1 MMKEYLLLFLL
12 SGLSLICSAQ
22 NQFGISPVINTS
34 FKLKNDWNINSK
46 LEGRQLLK
54 QNPFPEDKKE
64 QIFERLDLEVVLDKA
79 LNSSND
85 LGVGYLVRSEEG
97 KFIHRFIQQY
107 AYTKKL
113 YSSQI
118 SHRFRI
124 DQTLE
129 DAKALQFRLRYRVS
143 WEKPL
148 SGLQVDSEEFYLKLN
163 NEYLGVLQ
171 DSKTNMEI
179 RGLAIV
185 GYTIGK
191 KNRIETGGDYRLEE
205 IFGNLTHKI
214 FLNIG
219 FYQNF

>member
-1 MMKEYLLLFLL
+1 M
-12 SGLSLICSAQ
+12 
-22 NQFGISPVINTS
+22 
-34 FKLKNDWNINSK
+34 KLKNDWNINSK
-46 LEGRQLLK
+46 LEGRQLLN
-54 QNPFPEDKKE
+54 QNPFPENKKE
-64 QIFERLDLEVVLDKA
+64 QVFERLDFEVVLDKA

-85 LGVGYLVRSEEG
+85 LGIGYLVRWEEG

-113 YSSQI
+113 YSSKM

-129 DAKALQFRLRYRVS
+129 DAESPQFRLRYRAS

-148 SGLQVDSEEFYLKLN
+148 SGLQVDPKEFYLKLN

-171 DSKTNMEI
+171 DSKTNMEV
-179 RGLAIV
+179 RGLAII

-191 KNRIETGGDYRLEE
+191 ENRIETGGDYRMEE
-205 IFGNLTHKI
+205 IFGNISHKV
-214 FLNIG
+214 FLNIS